1 MAIRVWV
8 SGTRSNEAEYGDDFL
23 SVGGIRTWLKL
34 RRVRDRYFFPPAD
47 NPMDIRYFTNAMI
60 LGYEQVKMCSFYD
73 INHDLFWLLNFATR
87 LSQIF
92 AEY

>member
-1 MAIRVWV
+1 MIFYLWV
-8 SGTRSNEAEYGDDFL
+8 APVPDSNRDGYRA
-23 SVGGIRTWLKL
+23 GI
-34 RRVRDRYFFPPAD
+34 FFPSAG
-47 NPMDIRYFTNAMI
+47 NPMGIRYFTNATI

-73 INHDLFWLLNFATR
+73 INYDLFWLLNFATR